1 MLRRPNDEKNA
12 FDEQVWPD
20 IKPARRIVALD
31 ASRTA
36 RHNLKYPSIMPQPR
50 R

>member
-20 IKPARRIVALD
+20 IKPARRVVAF
-31 ASRTA
+31 SRTA
-36 RHNLKYPSIMPQPR
+36 RHNL
-50 R
+50 

>member
-20 IKPARRIVALD
+20 IKPARRVVALG
-31 ASRTA
+31 RTA